1 MPGIWKA
8 GRFPLSAK
16 PDPCGAV
23 GLPTGTTKL
32 AGRGKAGMLWN
43 GYGVGGAFPGSPATT
58 PPYADDLS
66 SGMGGRAFGGGSFLS
81 TPALLEEPAAVVNG
95 GTETSEPPMS
105 GPTLACVSFLS
116 ASK

>member
-23 GLPTGTTKL
+23 GLPIGTTKL

-43 GYGVGGAFPGSPATT
+43 G
-58 PPYADDLS
+58 
-66 SGMGGRAFGGGSFLS
+66 AFGGGSFLS
-81 TPALLEEPAAVVNG
+81 TPALLEDPAAAAIG
-95 GTETSEPPMS
+95 GTLIGDPPMS

-116 ASK
+116 ASE